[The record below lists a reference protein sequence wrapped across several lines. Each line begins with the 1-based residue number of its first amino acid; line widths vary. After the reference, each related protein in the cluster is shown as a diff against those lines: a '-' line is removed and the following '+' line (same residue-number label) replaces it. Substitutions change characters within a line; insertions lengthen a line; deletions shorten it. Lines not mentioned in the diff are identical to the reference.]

1 MSNSSTT
8 NKTLERWQTHTK
20 HLSDVRHTN
29 TQIKTHKKV
38 SYPNFSDAPGQSKD
52 MMLGGVR
59 SAGKSRLWSQI
70 SFCQIKVDNIF
81 ARLWGLRGN
90 KSCFWFY
97 AACNSRMLHK
107 GFFFLMRSRARIYMY
122 LDEWEIT
129 KKKRGRG
136 RKKEAQCFHYARCYC
151 PRTSFPLPCRCLITW
166 AQSQCRKREAMSA
179 NKVEVTVSPNQRWF

>member
-8 NKTLERWQTHTK
+8 NETFERWQTHTK

-29 TQIKTHKKV
+29 TQIKTDKKV

-59 SAGKSRLWSQI
+59 FAGKSRLWSNI

-90 KSCFWFY
+90 KSCFCFY
-97 AACNSRMLHK
+97 AACNSRGLHIV
-107 GFFFLMRSRARIYMY
+107 FFSFCFAHECAHIYVSRWVRDNQEEKERREGERLNAFIMFSAIAQEPAFL
-122 LDEWEIT
+122 
-129 KKKRGRG
+129 
-136 RKKEAQCFHYARCYC
+136 FHAD
-151 PRTSFPLPCRCLITW
+151 
-166 AQSQCRKREAMSA
+166 
-179 NKVEVTVSPNQRWF
+179 V

>member
-59 SAGKSRLWSQI
+59 SAGKSRLWSHI

-97 AACNSRMLHK
+97 AACNSRMLHI
-107 GFFFLMRSRARIYMY
+107 GFFLRSRARIYMY

-136 RKKEAQCFHYARCYC
+136 RKKEAQCFHYVQCYC